1 MVKVSNNVNK
11 LKFGAYNNARS
22 VCVLLIKLKFKGEK
36 MESII
41 TNIRIDTKKKI
52 SNADLE
58 ILNNKIED
66 ILTDFSQDQSD
77 NGNSCDIGWSWWN
90 HINVI

>member
-1 MVKVSNNVNK
+1 
-11 LKFGAYNNARS
+11 
-22 VCVLLIKLKFKGEK
+22 

-52 SNADLE
+52 SKSDLE
-58 ILNNKIED
+58 SLNNKIED
-66 ILTDFSQDQSD
+66 ILTDFSQVQSE

-90 HINVI
+90 HLDLF